1 MEISEAFEELA
12 NEMKKI
18 LRDRI
23 EQYGTNPRTG
33 TNTLKGSELEKSIEI
48 LPFKNGVKLTI
59 NSYWMFVARG
69 WERTG
74 NYNGTFV
81 QFVNNVNDW
90 VRRKGIRMGNMTQTQ
105 IVWAVVMNIWH
116 YGIKARPFMVYDDSG
131 DLTVMLPTLEDYID
145 KWLDRLFEAIINDL
159 DNNFN
164 Q

>member
-1 MEISEAFEELA
+1 MTVKEAFQELA
-12 NEMKKI
+12 DQIKQI

-33 TNTLKGSELEKSIEI
+33 TNTLQGSELEKSIVIEP
-48 LPFKNGVKLTI
+48 LENGVRLEI
-59 NSYWMFVARG
+59 NSYWMFVSRG

-131 DLTVMLPTLEDYID
+131 DLTKMLPELDAYID
-145 KWLDRLFEAIINDL
+145 EWFLTLFDAIMNDT
-159 DNNFN
+159 DKYFN